1 MWMDLESAVC
11 AGRVELLPDSSSQA
25 PLNDGKDGLEGRA
38 TDGRPYMG
46 LRGWG
51 VRGV

>member
-1 MWMDLESAVC
+1 M
-11 AGRVELLPDSSSQA
+11 ELLPDSSSQA